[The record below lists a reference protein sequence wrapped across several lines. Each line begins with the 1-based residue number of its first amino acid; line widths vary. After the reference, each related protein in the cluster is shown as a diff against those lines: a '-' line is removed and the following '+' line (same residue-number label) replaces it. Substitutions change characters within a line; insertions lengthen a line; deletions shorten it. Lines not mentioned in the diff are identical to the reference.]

1 MPDPRFFSKHGPFTL
16 GELARN
22 VGCQLSDPDASD
34 RLIEGTAAIESADAA
49 SVSFLANRR
58 YVKKLAQTTAAAVIL
73 EEKYVGMLPLGTV
86 GVVSR
91 RPYYDFALISQAFYP
106 EPTPEPL
113 IHPAASIHDSAT
125 IGENVRIDPGARVA
139 EGAVISDGAWI
150 GANAVIDTGVTVGAG
165 TWIGPAAYVGYAD
178 IGDHCRI
185 HSGVRIG
192 TRGFG
197 FAMDRDGYVDI
208 PQLGAV
214 KIGHFVEIG
223 ANSCVDR
230 GMGPDTVIGDGCK
243 IDNLVQIGH
252 NVVLGKGCV
261 IAGQAGVAGSTI
273 LGDFVVCGAQSGVAG
288 HLTVGSGAQLAARCG
303 VIQNVE
309 PKAIMGGL
317 PAVPVRQW
325 LRQHAFLKKAMS
337 RPEKN

>member
-1 MPDPRFFSKHGPFTL
+1 MPDPRFFSKQGPFAL
-16 GELARN
+16 GELAQK
-22 VGCQLSDPDASD
+22 VGCQLSDQNASD
-34 RLIEGTAAIESADAA
+34 TLIDGTAALDSADA
-49 SVSFLANRR
+49 SSISFLANRR
-58 YVKKLAQTTAAAVIL
+58 YVKNLAQTMAGAVVL
-73 EEKYVGMLPLGTV
+73 EEKYVDMLPPGTI
-86 GVVSR
+86 GIVSN
-91 RPYYDFALISQAFYP
+91 RPYYDFALISRQFYP
-106 EPTPEPL
+106 DTSPEPF
-113 IHPAASIHDSAT
+113 IHPSSTVDESAVV
-125 IGENVRIDPGARVA
+125 GANVRIDAGARIGA
-139 EGAVISDGAWI
+139 GAVIGDGAWL
-150 GANAVIDTGVTVGAG
+150 GANAVIDKGVTIGGG
-165 TWIGPAAYVGYAD
+165 TWIGPSAYVGYAD

-185 HSGVRIG
+185 HAGARIG

-208 PQLGAV
+208 PQLGTV

-223 ANSCVDR
+223 ASTCIDR

-261 IAGQAGVAGSTI
+261 IAGQAGVAGSTV
-273 LGDFVVCGAQSGVAG
+273 LGDFVVCGAQSGIAG

-303 VIQNVE
+303 AIQNVE

-325 LRQHAFLKKAMS
+325 LKQHVFLKKAMS
-337 RPEKN
+337 KSE